1 MLILEVLGIPAPKG
15 NKTAYRS
22 GDRIVLV
29 EGKSPAGRQRVA
41 SWREAVAAQARIVC
55 ADLPGI
61 PFADGP
67 LRVTFAF
74 RLPRP
79 KSKPKKH
86 LHPTG
91 RPDIDKLA
99 RLAGDELNGIVW
111 RDDAQVCEMHLEKT
125 YATGIPGATITV
137 QKLEEAHAA

>member
-1 MLILEVLGIPAPKG
+1 MLTLEVLGIPAPKG

-41 SWREAVAAQARIVC
+41 SWREAVASQARIVC
-55 ADLPGI
+55 ADMPGI

-79 KSKPKKH
+79 KSKAKKIV
-86 LHPTG
+86 LPTTK
-91 RPDIDKLA
+91 PDADKLA

-111 RDDAQVCEMHLEKT
+111 RDDSQVCELLITKT

-137 QKLEEAHAA
+137 EAMEAHAA